1 MRTKSSIKFKEAPVK
16 KSMFFII
23 LLIVFVFGTGPTSF
37 AQMASENYSIPTS
50 VFSGGGAS
58 MSSTSYLNTATL
70 GQSTPL
76 ADPGDP
82 PYSTSFELFP
92 GFWNTLEAD
101 FIISECMW
109 DKEPTVR
116 DDDVDGLDLDTF
128 AYESFSESDLSF
140 FAAEFGRDDC
150 GE

>member
-1 MRTKSSIKFKEAPVK
+1 MK
-16 KSMFFII
+16 KSMFYII
-23 LLIVFVFGTGPTSF
+23 LLVAFIFGSGSTAF

-82 PYSTSFELFP
+82 PYSTSYELFP
-92 GFWNTLEAD
+92 GFWHTLEAD
-101 FIISECMW
+101 FVPSGCLW
-109 DKEPTVR
+109 DIEPAGR
-116 DDDVDGLDLDTF
+116 DDDVDGLDLDDFT
-128 AYESFSESDLSF
+128 YEPFNESNLSA